1 MTSKAKYSLIN
12 TWISNT
18 IEVQRRKFYEIQQIF
33 AIFCSEMAIANNIN
47 ISKLTFQK
55 NVNKIA
61 ERTTTLLERVHI
73 KRNIYHYILLN
84 KDDNINIISSLRINP
99 TRLRREISTPTLSM
113 QSPTNHSSNSETT
126 LKPSDK
132 IKTMTK
138 SDLPVALSFFL
149 AKTPLNKEDVK
160 IELIDSLVKRMNC
173 M

>member
-18 IEVQRRKFYEIQQIF
+18 IEIQRRKFYEIQQIF

-113 QSPTNHSSNSETT
+113 QSPTLSMQSPTSHSSNSETT

-138 SDLPVALSFFL
+138 SDLPMALSFFL
-149 AKTPLNKEDVK
+149 AKTEQKK
-160 IELIDSLVKRMNC
+160 
-173 M
+173 